1 VSSRITSSARLRRIL
16 AIVPWIAERA
26 GPTIDEVCDRFA
38 IDRRDLLADLEI
50 VFMVGLPPYTPD
62 ALIDV
67 VTEDDRVWIRLG
79 DYFRRPLRLTPAEGL
94 SLLAAGEGVRAAP
107 GADPGGPLARALT
120 KLAGALGV
128 RTGEDGELEVSLGAA
143 EPAVLDLLRTA
154 VDARR
159 QVELDY
165 YSYGR
170 DRHAMRVVDP
180 LRVYARDG
188 AWYLLAD
195 CHLAGGQRIFRVDR
209 IEAARSLD
217 TTFAPPD
224 QLPVAPGYV
233 PGSDEVLVV
242 LRLAPTARWVVE
254 HHPVESVETEADGWL
269 RVRMSVSALP
279 WLARLLIRLGP
290 EAEVVATEGSGAI
303 DASTIRTVVADMA
316 ATMLAR
322 YRN

>member
-1 VSSRITSSARLRRIL
+1 VSPRITSSARLRRIL
-16 AIVPWIAERA
+16 AIVPWIAERD
-26 GPTIDEVCDRFA
+26 GPTIAEVCERFA

-94 SLLAAGEGVRAAP
+94 SLLAAGEAVRAAP
-107 GADPGGPLARALT
+107 GAEPDGPLARALD

-128 RTGEDGELEVSLGAA
+128 RTGEDGELDVSLGAA
-143 EPAVLDLLRTA
+143 EPAVLDLLRAA
-154 VDARR
+154 VDDRR
-159 QVELDY
+159 QVELAY

-170 DRHAMRVVDP
+170 DRHAVRVVDP

-188 AWYLLAD
+188 AWDRLGD

-209 IEAARSLD
+209 IETARALD
-217 TTFAPPD
+217 AGFEPPD
-224 QLPVAPGYV
+224 ELPAAPGYV
-233 PGSDEVLVV
+233 PGSDDVLVV

-254 HHPVESVETEADGWL
+254 HHPVESVEPEPDGWL

-290 EAEVVATEGSGAI
+290 EAEVVATEGA
-303 DASTIRTVVADMA
+303 DAVDVTTIRTLVSDMA